1 MHNTSSQYKEAI
13 KQSGRVLTP
22 EVKVVLSDATH
33 VTLGTDDI
41 IQNGFVLEDGISS
54 PNTLQLGCACIK
66 QLSLILNNYEG
77 KFRGVDFTGAV
88 LTCSVGLELSDDTKE
103 SVFLGTY
110 TVDEATDNGNT
121 INLTALDDMNKL
133 DRPYSE
139 STLSY
144 PATLAQILRDCCSSC
159 GVLLQ
164 TQTFLNSTYRV
175 LTRPEDQNLTFRQMV
190 SYVAQ
195 LAGCWAR
202 INSNNRLVLD
212 WFDFDR
218 FSVEGPDLDGN
229 VDTADGNNY
238 DCDGGLF
245 LSPIYGEGSH
255 LVLQPA
261 ELDQLQSATIA
272 NTDIIVT
279 GVQIV
284 PDNDEEPIYLSGKEG
299 YVISI
304 ENNPLIQSDYANLVG
319 SIWDKIYGLQF
330 RPCQVSSRGDPS
342 WEAGDVAYVTD
353 AKGIKHRTVIS
364 NLSYSIDGWEKIS
377 ADAET
382 VSRKQSSYSNNT
394 QIVQVARK
402 VTEKQISDYD
412 LEAKNLNDLM
422 ANSMGF
428 YQTKQTQPDGSVV
441 AYLHDKPTLE
451 ESVTIWKN
459 TAEGFAVSTDGGIT
473 WGAGMDKDGNAV
485 VNVLSAKGIN
495 ADWIKTGRIESQDG
509 KLYLDLETGEGTMS
523 KLISAHPD
531 YEDVYVTIGEIAR
544 GEDGAYPGIAIH
556 DSNGVFLGIGSGRR
570 KSDTSLYREGAILTD
585 GSLTLASNLA
595 EGAVTGG
602 QNQFRMT
609 KDSTGHGVIEF
620 GYDNGTNE
628 TAITLS
634 SRKRGLRLQHD
645 FSTDMTDYGRLR
657 VTSGETSINRQ
668 FPSGQG
674 SAIVCNAGSS
684 GIVINNYWKLQVD
697 DSRVEIH
704 EPLFVQGIEVTS
716 DRSKKENIQPVNCK
730 ALEKVQGLKFYQYD
744 LTRPMGRDK
753 LRMATIT
760 GYDDDNDAPS
770 APVVT
775 EASDYHVAMG
785 IMYDEAP
792 DEIKTH
798 DEQDSKSID
807 LYAYINLLAKSI
819 QELSDKVADLEQQI
833 KGA

>member
-394 QIVQVARK
+394 KIVQVARK
-402 VTEKQISDYD
+402 VADKQLSDYD
-412 LEAKNLNDLM
+412 LQAKNLNDLM

-473 WGAGMDKDGNAV
+473 WGAGMDANGNAV

-495 ADWIKTGRIESQDG
+495 ADWIKTGRIESSTNP
-509 KLYLDLETGEGTMS
+509 KIYFDLEDAEIAAS
-523 KLISAHPD
+523 KLISPD
-531 YEDVYVTIGEIAR
+531 NIPIIIKIGKVREGDNDLDGYYVYKDDTPIEMHAARTNFAADKFTDKSGVGIYSYGDIRLDANIGSTDSFSGNTIGMLRLI
-544 GEDGAYPGIAIH
+544 D
-556 DSNGVFLGIGSGRR
+556 GSGLLLANVG
-570 KSDTSLYREGAILTD
+570 TSGGETNQVIWADGSQSSFSYHPSSGGGD
-585 GSLTLASNLA
+585 GSLNLASGYSSISSFDGSNRTTMDIMGDRIELTVCLRDGYA
-595 EGAVTGG
+595 E
-602 QNQFRMT
+602 
-609 KDSTGHGVIEF
+609 
-620 GYDNGTNE
+620 
-628 TAITLS
+628 
-634 SRKRGLRLQHD
+634 
-645 FSTDMTDYGRLR
+645 FSP
-657 VTSGETSINRQ
+657 NR
-668 FPSGQG
+668 
-674 SAIVCNAGSS
+674 ADIDV
-684 GIVINNYWKLQVD
+684 
-697 DSRVEIH
+697 
-704 EPLFVQGIEVTS
+704 PLYVQGVEVTS
-716 DRSKKENIQPVNCK
+716 DRSKKENIQPVDCK
-730 ALEKVQGLKFYQYD
+730 ALEKIQGLKFYQYD
-744 LTRPMGRDK
+744 LTRPLGSDK

-760 GYDDDNDAPS
+760 GYDDDTTVAYDPII
-770 APVVT
+770 T
-775 EASDYHVAMG
+775 EVSDYHVAMG

-792 DEIKTH
+792 EEIRTH
-798 DEQDSKSID
+798 DGQDSKSID
-807 LYAYINLLAKSI
+807 LYAYINLLAKAV
-819 QELSDKVADLEQQI
+819 QELTQKVETLEAQI